1 MRVVITRA
9 RELYDHN
16 TDPDEN
22 HNLAMGQRY
31 MYVQVVVALSKQ
43 LREGWRGAMVDD
55 KYSGGGH

>member
-31 MYVQVVVALSKQ
+31 VQVVVALSKQ
-43 LREGWRGAMVDD
+43 LREGWRGAMVND
-55 KYSGGGH
+55 KYSGGDH